1 MIVAV
6 KRTNY
11 KKLIVKLIAFSAVI
25 ALFAAYYFHLSD
37 KFQGEEKQQ
46 QTPLEIENQL
56 KEKRASDIETLI
68 YDEAQIAVELISQD
82 KIRTVKVIGR
92 KLYMATDPDASLD
105 ALMVRYGVMALVKTS
120 VEDIKI
126 AIDLKQIVE
135 SKYNVPN
142 P

>member
-6 KRTNY
+6 KRNNY
-11 KKLIVKLIAFSAVI
+11 KKLVVKLIAFAAVVS
-25 ALFAAYYFHLSD
+25 LFTAYYFHMSG
-37 KFQGEEKQQ
+37 KFQEQEKI
-46 QTPLEIENQL
+46 QTAQEQESQMQEQRA
-56 KEKRASDIETLI
+56 KEIETLI
-68 YDEAQIAVELISQD
+68 YDEAQIAVELIAQD

-92 KLYMATDPDASLD
+92 KLYIAADPDASLD

-135 SKYNVPN
+135 SKYNVSN
-142 P
+142 

>member
-11 KKLIVKLIAFSAVI
+11 KKLVVKLIAFSAVI
-25 ALFAAYYFHLSD
+25 ALFTAYYFHLSG
-37 KFQGEEKQQ
+37 KFQEQEQQ

-56 KEKRASDIETLI
+56 KEQRALDIETLI

-142 P
+142 S

>member
-6 KRTNY
+6 KRNNT
-11 KKLIVKLIAFSAVI
+11 KKLIVKLIAFAAVV
-25 ALFAAYYFHLSD
+25 ALFTAYYFHMSG
-37 KFQGEEKQQ
+37 KFKEEEKAQSAQ
-46 QTPLEIENQL
+46 AKQSQL
-56 KEKRASDIETLI
+56 QEQRAAEIETLI
-68 YDEAQIAVELISQD
+68 FDEAQIAVELISQD

-92 KLYMATDPDASLD
+92 KLYIAADPDASLD

-135 SKYNVPN
+135 SKYNVSN
-142 P
+142 

>member
-11 KKLIVKLIAFSAVI
+11 KRVIVKLIAFAAVI
-25 ALFAAYYFHLSD
+25 SLFTAYYFHLSG
-37 KFQGEEKQQ
+37 KFKEQEQQ

-56 KEKRASDIETLI
+56 KEKRALDIETLI

-92 KLYMATDPDASLD
+92 KLYIATDPDASLD

-120 VEDIKI
+120 IEDIKI

-142 P
+142 S